1 MYISCHDPAG
11 YTGNWQCRVI
21 LIVNAVLCSVGPW
34 MSQILFDQLHSTQLW
49 ALRRAPWRSSIK
61 ELHQLCV
68 QGKLD
73 FCLCVHIKGGCYKKD
88 YCFFSGH
95 FLQGRKHFTDS
106 LVHLVPSLQ
115 ALPPTQTP
123 LCFPI
128 CEHLLSQQANKKVA
142 MLRTSKY
149 LVYINLWNW
158 STKWFACQ

>member
-11 YTGNWQCRVI
+11 YTGNWQRRVI
-21 LIVNAVLCSVGPW
+21 PIVNAVLRSVEPW
-34 MSQILFDQLHSTQLW
+34 MSQILFDQPHSTQLR
-49 ALRRAPWRSSIK
+49 ALRRAPSRSSIK

-88 YCFFSGH
+88 YRFFFLDI

-115 ALPPTQTP
+115 ALPKSKLHNVFQFVNICWVNKPTRKWQ
-123 LCFPI
+123 CS
-128 CEHLLSQQANKKVA
+128 EHLN
-142 MLRTSKY
+142 
-149 LVYINLWNW
+149 I
-158 STKWFACQ
+158 